1 MPGPDVTSGNI
12 QLVDIENDAPNSNYN
27 PSVGGIINY
36 ITLPSLTVGEDNIVV
51 EDEVFTLN
59 FPEGGSLFSFP
70 FDSSTITKIEYI
82 KNYDASN
89 ILHTVNNPSML
100 LQVYHHHMQSGKFA
114 IFSKGAG
121 DTRTEAEFISDTRPG
136 PHQGIAY
143 ESDTNHA
150 PSLEDLFAGPLA
162 DTSYNQ
168 YGNVIIMKDYF
179 GAAFLPQYNFNGIGS
194 ICKYEGLQIKAWQ
207 PFQLRFHP
215 KCLCLYQQ

>member
-1 MPGPDVTSGNI
+1 
-12 QLVDIENDAPNSNYN
+12 
-27 PSVGGIINY
+27 
-36 ITLPSLTVGEDNIVV
+36 
-51 EDEVFTLN
+51 
-59 FPEGGSLFSFP
+59 
-70 FDSSTITKIEYI
+70 
-82 KNYDASN
+82 
-89 ILHTVNNPSML
+89 ML

-207 PFQLRFHP
+207 PFQLRFHAKRNYRTVDGNIQYGSYFRVGTNWNMIGFGNKYEADCSEVLEP
-215 KCLCLYQQ
+215 TLSILQICKDYLGAAYMPQWNFNGIGNMEPGQGFQVKLNPLEGGFYFFVSEEP